1 MRILLISTYEL
12 GHQPLHVASPAARLR
27 AAGHDVRALDLGV
40 QDWDDALADWAEAVA
55 ISVPMHTAM
64 RLGLDAARRVR
75 DRHAHTPLCFYGLY
89 APVGRELT
97 EDLGARVIAGE
108 YEQALVDW
116 AAALDA
122 DQAGSDRVVE
132 LARGRERFLVPA
144 RDLLPPLDRYAHLEW
159 NGERR
164 VAGYVETTHGCAHRC
179 RHCPVPTVYDGQFRV
194 VAVDTVVED
203 VRRLVAGGA
212 RHLSFGD
219 PDFLN
224 GPGHA
229 LAVVRAVHAEFGD
242 LTWDATVKVEHMR
255 EHPGIWEE
263 FAASGMLFAVS
274 AFESTDD
281 AQLDIL
287 DKGHTA
293 ADMAAAVALLRR
305 HGVEIRPSWMPFTPW
320 AGANHIADVFDFTI
334 AHGLVANTDP
344 VQFSIRLLLPDGSL
358 LLGHPAMTPYLGAYD
373 PERLSWS
380 WRNPDPAV
388 DDLQRRLA
396 ALAESGV
403 DADAATVF
411 SDMAA
416 QVYAAAGRPVP
427 SEATVRAAAHAERPR
442 LSEPWFCCAE
452 PTQAQ
457 QLAVVAPSAPCCD

>member
-1 MRILLISTYEL
+1 VRILLISTYEL

-40 QDWDDALADWAEAVA
+40 QDWDDDLAAWAEAVA

-64 RLGLDAARRVR
+64 RLGVDAARRVR
-75 DRHAHTPLCFYGLY
+75 ERHPDAPLCFYGLY
-89 APVGRELT
+89 APVGRDLT
-97 EDLGARVIAGE
+97 DGLGARVIAGE
-108 YEQALVDW
+108 YEQALVEW
-116 AAALDA
+116 AGGVTAKPG
-122 DQAGSDRVVE
+122 QVVE
-132 LARGRERFLVPA
+132 LARGREQFALPA

-164 VAGYVETTHGCAHRC
+164 VAGYVEATHGCAHRC

-194 VAVDTVVED
+194 VAVETVLED

-212 RHLSFGD
+212 RHVTFGD

-229 LAVVRAVHAEFGD
+229 LSVVRAVHDAFPE
-242 LTWDATVKVEHMR
+242 LTWDATVKVEHVLR
-255 EHPGIWEE
+255 HADLWHE
-263 FAASGMLFAVS
+263 FAAAGLLFVVS

-281 AQLDIL
+281 AQLAIL

-293 ADMAAAVALLRR
+293 ADMAAAVTLLRTY
-305 HGVEIRPSWMPFTPW
+305 GVEIRPSWMPFTPW
-320 AGANHIADVFDFTI
+320 ASAGHIADVLDFTL
-334 AHGLVANTDP
+334 AHDLVANTDP
-344 VQFSIRLLLPDGSL
+344 VQFSIRLLVPDGSL
-358 LLGHPAMTPYLGAYD
+358 LLGHPAMSPHTGAYD

-380 WRNPDPAV
+380 WHSPDPAV
-388 DDLQRRLA
+388 DALQQRLA
-396 ALAESGV
+396 AIAEAGV
-403 DADAATVF
+403 DEDTATVF
-411 SDMAA
+411 LRMAA
-416 QVYAAAGRPVP
+416 EVDPAAGRALPD
-427 SEATVRAAAHAERPR
+427 EAAVRAAAHADRPR

-457 QLAVVAPSAPCCD
+457 QLAVVAPAGAAAPRRD

>member
-1 MRILLISTYEL
+1 VRILLISTYEL
-12 GHQPLHVASPAARLR
+12 GHQPLHVASPAARLQ

-40 QDWDDALADWAEAVA
+40 QDWDDELADWAEAVA

-75 DRHAHTPLCFYGLY
+75 DRHARTPLCFYGLY

-97 EDLGARVIAGE
+97 DGLGARVIAGE

-116 AAALDA
+116 AADLDA
-122 DQAGSDRVVE
+122 GHAGTDRVVE

-229 LAVVRAVHAEFGD
+229 LAVVRAVHAEFPA
-242 LTWDATVKVEHMR
+242 LTWDATVKVEHMLA
-255 EHPGIWEE
+255 HPGLWEE
-263 FAASGMLFAVS
+263 FAARGMLFAVS

-281 AQLDIL
+281 AQLEIL

-320 AGANHIADVFDFTI
+320 ANTGHIADVFDFTI

-358 LLGHPAMTPYLGAYD
+358 LLGHPAMTLYLGDYD
-373 PERLSWS
+373 SGRLSWS
-380 WRNPDPAV
+380 WGNPDPAV

-396 ALAESGV
+396 AIAETGV
-403 DADAATVF
+403 DDTTADVF
-411 SDMAA
+411 LAMAA
-416 QVYAAAGRPVP
+416 EVYPAAGRPLP
-427 SEATVRAAAHAERPR
+427 DEAAVRAAAHADRPR

-457 QLAVVAPSAPCCD
+457 QLAVVAPPAPCCD